1 MTAAATLVELA
12 PEPESETLAPDT
24 IIDLAR
30 QDMAQGRG
38 AEAVARLQALMAQV
52 EPDPMLHYWLAA
64 AFGAAGERDAQRE
77 TLKDAQTFH
86 ALQLVR
92 DMGGDL
98 DRFQSDAVYA
108 AQLGQKFYQAKLM
121 GPAAVCFGQA
131 AMTPFA
137 DSEVMHAWGLSLQH
151 QGRMEEA
158 LTAFTA
164 ALRLR
169 PGPRLHEFLL
179 YACFFVEGGVELHA
193 QEVRAWADLYAP
205 AHTAPHAPF
214 DRRALQGRPLRLGY
228 VAPSFAG
235 TQVRQF
241 LMPVLDH
248 HDASAVEVYLYCA
261 DAAAEPQLPA
271 AAIRSIGALNAQD
284 AAALIRGDEI
294 DLLVDLWGHTAGGR
308 LDVFALKPAPVQTA
322 WINYVQST
330 GLKTMDYVI
339 HAECMDVPGT
349 EALFTETPWRLPI
362 MAPFRPDA
370 RPEPT
375 PTPARARGHVTFGCF
390 NHPAKLSDQT
400 IAAWARILNGA
411 PGSRL
416 VLKYGYFVDPMLQN
430 ATCARFAAHGVD
442 PSRIDFRGHSAGPDY
457 LREFADIDL
466 ALDPSPCPGGTTS
479 SDAIANG
486 VPVLTL
492 RGRDFY
498 SCIGIVC
505 VEPLGL
511 HELVTDSWDEY
522 VARALELTCDVEAL
536 DRLRRR
542 TRESFEASLAR
553 DEAGFTR
560 LLEAAFTEMYRRWE
574 AGHG

>member
-1 MTAAATLVELA
+1 MTEPAALHWRDLRHLSPGRRAAELLLPLPWLLLALGAAQADWRATALAAT
-12 PEPESETLAPDT
+12 
-24 IIDLAR
+24 
-30 QDMAQGRG
+30 
-38 AEAVARLQALMAQV
+38 AL
-52 EPDPMLHYWLAA
+52 
-64 AFGAAGERDAQRE
+64 F
-77 TLKDAQTFH
+77 
-86 ALQLVR
+86 
-92 DMGGDL
+92 
-98 DRFQSDAVYA
+98 
-108 AQLGQKFYQAKLM
+108 
-121 GPAAVCFGQA
+121 
-131 AMTPFA
+131 
-137 DSEVMHAWGLSLQH
+137 
-151 QGRMEEA
+151 
-158 LTAFTA
+158 FTA

-214 DRRALQGRPLRLGY
+214 DRRPLQGRPLRLGY

-248 HDASAVEVYLYCA
+248 HGVSAVEVYLYCA

-271 AAIRSIGALNAQD
+271 AAIRSIGALNGAD

-294 DLLVDLWGHTAGGR
+294 DVLVDLWGHTAGGR
-308 LDVFALKPAPVQTA
+308 LDVFAFKPAPVQTA

-375 PTPARARGHVTFGCF
+375 PTPATARGHVTFGCF

-400 IAAWARILNGA
+400 VAAWARILNGA
-411 PGSRL
+411 PTSRL
-416 VLKYGYFVDPMLQN
+416 VLKYGYFVDPVLQN

-457 LREFADIDL
+457 LREFGDIDL

-492 RGRDFY
+492 RGPDFY

-553 DEAGFTR
+553 DEVGFTR